1 VLPELIRQLPAG
13 LACAEGAKSNTGLRV
28 FQFPP
33 PCEIDGNSASDLG
46 NSRKQNVRIPLVYD
60 HVDFGMHPANAIVDN
75 EYNLLAYR
83 HSMKATHHRATR
95 HSFVTDIAITNVNS
109 EKKILAR
116 TADLSLFGCFVT
128 TKTPFPRGTTV
139 SIRISR
145 GAAHIVALGRVAFS
159 RADEGMGIV
168 FGKIEPSEQA
178 ILEKW
183 LDQLRNN

>member
-1 VLPELIRQLPAG
+1 
-13 LACAEGAKSNTGLRV
+13 
-28 FQFPP
+28 
-33 PCEIDGNSASDLG
+33 
-46 NSRKQNVRIPLVYD
+46 
-60 HVDFGMHPANAIVDN
+60 MHPANAIVDN
-75 EYNLLAYR
+75 EYNLLAYG

-95 HSFVTDIAITNVNS
+95 HPFVTDIAITNVSS
-109 EKKILAR
+109 EKQILAR

-145 GAAHIVALGRVAFS
+145 GALHITALGRVAFS
-159 RADEGMGIV
+159 RTDEGMGIV